1 MIKKLF
7 LLFSFSIL
15 FVSCIQMRGIGDDY
29 RHLADKE
36 KGMILPYKEATTFT
50 RQNVYKVN
58 AEDLKQALQN
68 YPKAFVYVFTQGCS
82 SEFFLPLSIYEGY
95 AKKNGYKVFFVM
107 SSYKDLDL
115 ALLEP
120 ISEPLYVI
128 DSDFYRNKFF
138 RRYVQH
144 FENELKGKDK
154 KAKVETYET
163 IHFFENGEYIN
174 SLNVLPK

>member
-1 MIKKLF
+1 MKNLF
-7 LLFSFSIL
+7 LLSSFSLLL
-15 FVSCIQMRGIGDDY
+15 FSCVQVRGIGDDY

-50 RQNVYKVN
+50 RENVYKVN
-58 AEDLKQALQN
+58 AEDMKQALKN

-82 SEFFLPLSIYEGY
+82 NELCLPLNVYEGY
-95 AKKNGYKVFFVM
+95 AKKMGYKVFFVIT
-107 SSYKDLDL
+107 SYKDLDL
-115 ALLEP
+115 ALLQP

-128 DSDFYRNKFF
+128 DSDYYKHKLFGK
-138 RRYVQH
+138 YVEH

-154 KAKVETYET
+154 KAKVETYQT

-174 SLNVLPK
+174 SSNVLPK

>member
-1 MIKKLF
+1 MKKLL
-7 LLFSFSIL
+7 LLFSFSLL
-15 FVSCIQMRGIGDDY
+15 FASCIQMRGIGDDY

-36 KGMILPYKEATTFT
+36 RGMILPYKEATTFT
-50 RQNVYKVN
+50 RKNVYKIN

-82 SEFFLPLSIYEGY
+82 SEFCLPLSVYEGY
-95 AKKNGYKVFFVM
+95 AKKMGYKVFFVIT
-107 SSYKDLDL
+107 SYKDLDL

-128 DSDFYRNKFF
+128 DSDYYKHKLF
-138 RRYVQH
+138 RKYVEY

-154 KAKVETYET
+154 KAKIETYESL
-163 IHFFENGEYIN
+163 HFFENGVYKN
-174 SLNVLPK
+174 SYYTLPK